1 MSAISQAAS
10 APEVIDAMTVDVED
24 YFHVEAFA
32 DRISFA
38 DWPKFPSRVRRNTE
52 RVLQLFARFDC
63 RATFFVLG
71 WVAERDPALVRE
83 IAAAGHEIACHS
95 YAHRQVSALTPDQFR
110 DDLRRACAAIEDAGG
125 AKVRGYR
132 APTFSIVKRSL
143 WALQTLAEEGFV
155 YDSSIFPVR
164 HDLYGFPDA
173 PRWAHHVP
181 SQDGAGIFEFPM
193 STVRLLG
200 HNLPCGGGGYLRLLP
215 MKYTLAAINNIHR
228 RHRQPAIAYFHPWEL
243 DPEQPRVAG
252 SRKSNFRHYTG
263 LNKMEARITTLLQR
277 FKFKPLIELVP
288 ELSRYGS
295 ADLSMADS
303 LNNEVTQ
310 EVL

>member
-1 MSAISQAAS
+1 
-10 APEVIDAMTVDVED
+10 VDVED

-52 RVLQLFARFDC
+52 RILELFAEHNC

-95 YAHRQVSALTPDQFR
+95 YAHRPVSTLTPDQFR
-110 DDLRRACAAIEDAGG
+110 EDLRRACTAIEDAIGVQ
-125 AKVRGYR
+125 VRGYR

-143 WALQTLAEEGFV
+143 WALQILAEEGFV

-173 PRWAHHVP
+173 PRWSHQVL
-181 SQDGAGIFEFPM
+181 SDDGASIFEFPM

-200 HNLPCGGGGYLRLLP
+200 QNLPCGGGGYLRLLP
-215 MKYTLAAINNIHR
+215 MSYTLSAMKRIHR
-228 RHRQPAIAYFHPWEL
+228 RHLQPAIVYFHPWEL
-243 DPEQPRVAG
+243 DSEQPRIAG

-263 LNKMEARITTLLQR
+263 LGRMQGRITELLQR
-277 FKFKPLIELVP
+277 FKFKPLIEHVP
-288 ELSRYGS
+288 ELSRSGS
-295 ADLSMADS
+295 LDPRAAVVCHNS
-303 LNNEVTQ
+303 
-310 EVL
+310 